1 MNPQSAVSN
10 LIKQMSYKTIK
21 LLIFFLE
28 NSIYWKEKL
37 ILELITEK

>member
-10 LIKQMSYKTIK
+10 LIKQMSYESIK
-21 LLIFFLE
+21 LLTFFLE
-28 NSIYWKEKL
+28 NSKYWKEKI